1 MSDLAN
7 TPVAA
12 LLELAS
18 SQLEV
23 AAHTTDAQVQTL
35 ANSIAALVT
44 LGAELKAASGTGSA
58 PGALA
63 RKIVE
68 EAQSALVAMQFHD
81 QLVQRV
87 AHVRDALTEL
97 NEALAG
103 SPAAQVDWATV
114 LAGIRFRYSMEDER
128 MLFDRIIGDTACP
141 DVNEHDSTH
150 DSLRGSVE
158 LF

>member
-1 MSDLAN
+1 MTDLTH
-7 TPVAA
+7 TPVIA

-23 AAHTTDAQVQTL
+23 AAHTSEAQVDTL
-35 ANSIAALVT
+35 ASSIAALVT
-44 LGAELKAASGTGSA
+44 LGAELQAANGAA
-58 PGALA
+58 PARDLLA
-63 RKIVE
+63 RRIVE
-68 EAQSALVAMQFHD
+68 QAQTALVAMQFHD

-87 AHVRDALTEL
+87 AHVRDSLTEL
-97 NEALAG
+97 NEALSG
-103 SPAAQVDWATV
+103 SPAAEVDWATV

-128 MLFDRIIGDTACP
+128 LLFDRIIGSTACP
-141 DVNEHDSTH
+141 DVNSHDSAH

>member
-1 MSDLAN
+1 MSELAN
-7 TPVAA
+7 TPVSA

-23 AAHTTDAQVQTL
+23 AAHTTDSQVATL

-44 LGAELKAASGTGSA
+44 LGAELQKVGAGTASD
-58 PGALA
+58 ALS

-68 EAQSALVAMQFHD
+68 QAQSALVAMQFHD

-97 NEALAG
+97 NEALSGA
-103 SPAAQVDWATV
+103 PVAEVDWATV

-128 MLFDRIIGDTACP
+128 MLFDRIIGAAACP
-141 DVNEHDSTH
+141 DMNAHDSLH